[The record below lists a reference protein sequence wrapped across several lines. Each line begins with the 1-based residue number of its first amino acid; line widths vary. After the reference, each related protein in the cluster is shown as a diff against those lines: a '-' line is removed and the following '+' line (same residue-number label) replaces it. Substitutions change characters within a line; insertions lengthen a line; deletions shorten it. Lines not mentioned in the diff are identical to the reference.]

1 MLPVFARVVGLLG
14 GLCWVVSAVLDEL
27 DGARAAIDAAHWG
40 GLALIAISLV
50 GLGAELVS
58 ASATWL
64 RVIVAI
70 CAPLLVWSVI
80 EVLRGGLP
88 DRWVVGGFG
97 LLLAA
102 YCTVGLLRR
111 RARRPRRTHGSHAK

>member
-27 DGARAAIDAAHWG
+27 DGGTAAIDAAHWG

-50 GLGAELVS
+50 GLGAELVD
-58 ASATWL
+58 AMWL
-64 RVIVAI
+64 RAIVAI
-70 CAPLLVWSVI
+70 CASLLVWSVL